1 MPKVIIT
8 GWRYGL
14 QKISLTKLQAD
25 SLNMGLKESKK
36 NVTDILDGK
45 QVEFDIPDIKV
56 AKKFMLE
63 AEWLGANCTL
73 IE

>member
-14 QKISLTKLQAD
+14 QKISLTKLQVD
-25 SLNMGLKESKK
+25 SLGMGLKESKK
-36 NVTDILDGK
+36 NVTTILDGQ
-45 QVEFDIPDIKV
+45 QVEFDIPVLKV

-63 AEWLGANCTL
+63 ADWLGANCIL